1 MKGLS
6 RLRAGDPRH
15 DGGGYGIRSLYGKF
29 TRHRLAAAG
38 GAVLIVIC
46 LSSLFAPQLA
56 PHDPYRSFRNPD
68 GSYAVWARPSLDHPL
83 GTDSVG
89 RDVLS
94 RLIYAGRVS
103 MSVGIVAVAVS
114 TVVGVT
120 MGCTAGFFG
129 GWVDSAVM
137 RFTDTVICFPVLF
150 LVLIVATMVGPSIYN
165 IMLVIGLVYWTRTA
179 RLVRAEF
186 LRLREMEFA
195 EASRALGAT
204 PLRIIFRH
212 LLPNALSPVIV
223 SATLLI
229 AQAILI
235 EASLSFLGAG
245 VQQPVASWGN
255 MLHEATTYTVLATR
269 PWLWIPPGVA
279 IMVAVLAVN
288 FAGDGLRE
296 ALDPRQKP

>member
-1 MKGLS
+1 MRSEGIFEVSSSYGL
-6 RLRAGDPRH
+6 RPVWRRFA
-15 DGGGYGIRSLYGKF
+15 K
-29 TRHRLAAAG
+29 HRLAFWG
-38 GAVLIVIC
+38 LVVVGLFC
-46 LSSLFAPQLA
+46 LVALFAPHIA
-56 PHDPYRSFRNPD
+56 PHDPHRTFVRSD
-68 GSYAVWARPSLDHPL
+68 SSYAVWEPPSPQHLL

-94 RLIYAGRVS
+94 RLIFAGRVS
-103 MSVGIVAVAVS
+103 MSVGVVAVCVS
-114 TVVGVT
+114 TIIGVIL
-120 MGCTAGFFG
+120 GSTAGFFG
-129 GWVDSAVM
+129 GPVDSLIM

-165 IMLVIGLVYWTRTA
+165 IMLVIGLIYWTRTC

-195 EASRALGAT
+195 EAARALGAGS
-204 PLRIIFRH
+204 LRTIFRH

-255 MLHEATTYTVLATR
+255 MLNEATTYTVLAMR
-269 PWLWIPPGVA
+269 PWLWVPPGLA
-279 IMVAVLAVN
+279 IMLTVLAVN
-288 FAGDGLRE
+288 FIGDGLRE

>member
-1 MKGLS
+1 MKGLG
-6 RLRAGDPRH
+6 RVKADTAGQ
-15 DGGGYGIRSLYGKF
+15 GTGAYGIRALCKRF
-29 TRHRLAAAG
+29 RRHRLAAAG
-38 GAVLIVIC
+38 LAVLIAIC
-46 LSSLFAPQLA
+46 LSALLASQLA

-68 GSYAVWARPSLDHPL
+68 GSYSVWARPSMDHPL

-103 MSVGIVAVAVS
+103 MSVGVVAVAVS

-120 MGCTAGFFG
+120 LGSIAGFFG
-129 GWVDSAVM
+129 GWVDSVIM
-137 RFTDTVICFPVLF
+137 RFADTVICFPVLF

-195 EASRALGAT
+195 EASRALGAGS
-204 PLRIIFRH
+204 LRIIFRH
-212 LLPNALSPVIV
+212 LLPNAVSPVIV

-229 AQAILI
+229 AQAVLI

-279 IMVAVLAVN
+279 IMLAVLAVN
-288 FAGDGLRE
+288 FVGDGLRE
-296 ALDPRQKP
+296 ALDPRQKL